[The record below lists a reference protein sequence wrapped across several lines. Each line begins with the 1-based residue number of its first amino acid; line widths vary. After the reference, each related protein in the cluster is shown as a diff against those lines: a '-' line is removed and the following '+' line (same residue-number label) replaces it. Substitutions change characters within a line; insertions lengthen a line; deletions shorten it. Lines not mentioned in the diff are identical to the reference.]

1 VNKNRD
7 LRLSLDF
14 GITLINNKQKKKFTD
29 RYKRRF
35 IERNKK
41 INLNQLIKIL
51 KPKSI
56 HEKFN

>member
-14 GITLINNKQKKKFTD
+14 GITLINNKQKKKFID
-29 RYKRRF
+29 RYKKRF